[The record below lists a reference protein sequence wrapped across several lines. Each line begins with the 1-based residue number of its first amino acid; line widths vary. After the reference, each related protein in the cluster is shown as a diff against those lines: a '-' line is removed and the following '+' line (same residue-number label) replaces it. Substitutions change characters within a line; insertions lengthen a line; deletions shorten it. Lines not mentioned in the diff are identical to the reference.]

1 MSDES
6 GGRRTSGPGGG
17 RDERSEGGAPDGQD
31 EGRREVTLMLSVPA
45 MDCPSCAGKVE
56 KALDRLGDLEA
67 VDLRPT
73 AGTVGV
79 RYDPARRD
87 GSDVIVAVE
96 GAGYEV
102 VDRALTGDGVAK
114 DGTATHETI
123 GGRSSSGPVELAPA
137 ATVWRTR
144 RAIGTWIGA
153 ALLVAGLLLE
163 FVVTDRNVTVLAFDL
178 ERVVPFTELP
188 AVVPDAI
195 AFSAAAVAFLA
206 ATLVSGLPV
215 VRNGYYSARNRS
227 LDIDLLM
234 GTAIVAASAVGLFI
248 EAATLAVLFS
258 IAELL
263 ERFAMDRTRDSLR
276 ELMDLT
282 PAEARV
288 IRRAGGTTPGGVA
301 TGGSTTDRSTTDR
314 STTDRSTPNDT
325 GSGRGETRP
334 TDRDGTWHPVEAVRV
349 GDVVA
354 VKPGERIPVDGV
366 VTAGTSAVDQSPI
379 TGESVPVDKA
389 TGDEVYAGTLNGSGY
404 VEIEVTRAAA
414 ESTLAR
420 VIDLVREAQADR
432 TERERFVDRFAG
444 YYTPLVVVLAILTAA
459 VPPLLVDGTHAL
471 TVAGFTHVVTGDPVV
486 WFVRGLTL
494 LVISCPCAFVIS
506 TPVTVA
512 SGLTAAARNGVLIT
526 GGSHLETVGEVDAVA
541 FDKTGTLT
549 TGDLAVTDVV
559 PFGDATEAEV
569 LRYAGALERRS
580 EHPIAEAILRRADAD
595 AVALPDVS
603 AFESL
608 TGRGVRATVDGTTAY
623 AGRPELFA
631 ERGFEGLD
639 AVVGD
644 HAEPDGGAFRPDVA
658 RGGGPAPNESIASL
672 QRAGRTAV
680 VVGTADRLVGVVG
693 IADTVHP
700 EARGAIEALRRLGV
714 GPIVML
720 TGDNEGTAR
729 AVSEELGIDEH
740 RAGLLPDEKVAAI
753 DRLRA
758 EHGTVAMVGDGI
770 NDAPALATADVG
782 IAMGAA
788 GSDAAIETADV
799 ALLGDDL
806 GAVPY
811 LRVLGRR
818 SNGIIRQNVWSSL
831 GMKLLLAVGVP
842 FGYVSVALAV
852 VVGDMGMSLGVT
864 GNAMRLARLEPE
876 ETADPGAYI

>member
-1 MSDES
+1 MMSDES
-6 GGRRTSGPGGG
+6 DGRRTSGPGGG
-17 RDERSEGGAPDGQD
+17 RDGRSEDGSPDGQD
-31 EGRREVTLMLSVPA
+31 AGRREVTLTLSVPA

-56 KALDRLGDLEA
+56 KSLDRLGGFEA
-67 VDLRPT
+67 VDVRPT
-73 AGTVGV
+73 TGSVEV
-79 RYDPARRD
+79 RYDPTRRNE
-87 GSDVIVAVE
+87 SDVIAAVE

-102 VDRALTGDGVAK
+102 VDRAVTGEGREDDEAV
-114 DGTATHETI
+114 
-123 GGRSSSGPVELAPA
+123 GGRSGSVDVAPA
-137 ATVWRTR
+137 AAVWRTR
-144 RAIGTWIGA
+144 RAVGTWIGA
-153 ALLVAGLLLE
+153 AFLVGGLLLE
-163 FVVTDRNVTVLAFDL
+163 FVVTARNVTVLTIDL
-178 ERVVPFTELP
+178 GGAIPFTGVP
-188 AVVPDAI
+188 SAVPDTF
-195 AFSAAAVAFLA
+195 AFSAAAVAFLI

-288 IRRAGGTTPGGVA
+288 IRRADDAGGGHEGMT
-301 TGGSTTDRSTTDR
+301 STDRERD
-314 STTDRSTPNDT
+314 
-325 GSGRGETRP
+325 RP
-334 TDRDGTWHPVEAVRV
+334 TDHERDRSIGRDGERLPVEAVHV

-366 VTAGTSAVDQSPI
+366 VTTGTSAVDQSPI
-379 TGESVPVDKA
+379 TGESVPIDKTA
-389 TGDEVYAGTLNGSGY
+389 GDEVYAGTLNGSGY

-444 YYTPLVVVLAILTAA
+444 YYTPIVVILAILTAA
-459 VPPLLVDGTHAL
+459 VPPLLVDGTHTL
-471 TVAGFTHVVTGDPVV
+471 SVAGFTHVVVDDPVV

-494 LVISCPCAFVIS
+494 LVIACPCAFVIS

-526 GGSHLETVGEVDAVA
+526 GGSHLEAIGEVDAIA

-549 TGDLAVTDVV
+549 TGDLAVTDVI

-595 AVALPDVS
+595 AVALPEVS

-631 ERGFEGLD
+631 ELGFEGLD
-639 AVVGD
+639 AVVGN
-644 HAEPDGGAFRPDVA
+644 HAETDGGAFRPNVEQADE
-658 RGGGPAPNESIASL
+658 PAPNESIASL

-693 IADTVHP
+693 IADTVRP

-729 AVSEELGIDEH
+729 AISEELGIDEH

-753 DRLRA
+753 ERLRA

-799 ALLGDDL
+799 ALMGDDL
-806 GAVPY
+806 GTVPY
-811 LRVLGRR
+811 LHVLGRR

-831 GMKLLLAVGVP
+831 GVKLLLVGGVP

-864 GNAMRLARLEPE
+864 GNAMRLARLDPE
-876 ETADPGAYI
+876 VAADPAE